1 MRQRAVRDWPGLMK
15 PTTARAYLDEMPEP
29 VFKAFVTPHLER
41 KVAGNVLYF
50 TRASIDAWITSG
62 GTPGEAQTPE
72 DLMRMLDDD
81 DSDRSAAGQS
91 GCA

>member
-15 PTTARAYLDEMPEP
+15 STTARAYLDEMPEP

-41 KVAGNVLYF
+41 KVAGNTLYF
-50 TRASIDAWITSG
+50 TRASIDAWILAG

-81 DSDRSAAGQS
+81 DTDRDARRHTGRA
-91 GCA
+91 